1 MKDVARIQND
11 RLRRRGEKDG
21 YTDAKCPEEATQ
33 PITADDTEFVS
44 SATKLDDIIENPGE
58 NIPAG

>member
-1 MKDVARIQND
+1 MLKA
-11 RLRRRGEKDG
+11 KDG
-21 YTDAKCPEEATQ
+21 YTDAKWPEEATQ

-58 NIPAG
+58 TFLQATTK